1 MSLGRAPVTS
11 AAEDSWGQPGGR
23 TAAGL
28 LWGAPCCSPSL
39 TRGIKLQQGES
50 LAQASHPR
58 PDSKTKTF
66 LSPHTVLRLPA
77 EMQLKQL
84 IF

>member
-1 MSLGRAPVTS
+1 MAGASPEGGLQRDCCGEHLAAPFTDQGYS
-11 AAEDSWGQPGGR
+11 APAGG
-23 TAAGL
+23 
-28 LWGAPCCSPSL
+28 SPL
-39 TRGIKLQQGES
+39 PW
-50 LAQASHPR
+50 ASHSR
-58 PDSKTKTF
+58 LDSKTKTF